1 MKILNL
7 VLVDKNGRKS
17 PFEFRVRRLL
27 NAGFTGR
34 NQELVMKHV
43 EELRRHGVAAP
54 DKIPAFYPVPRHLV
68 TTDEEIEVLGE
79 QTSGEIEPVFL
90 FKEGRIYVAVGSDH
104 TDRGLEK
111 ASIANSK
118 VACPKVISRELW
130 DYEEIKEGWNRL
142 VLRSWVGKGGEKKL
156 YQEGPLSAFLSPQEL
171 ILKTQEHIKD
181 HDLEGMVLFL
191 GTLPMLDKEFV
202 FSNTFEGELLDEAM
216 KRRLSLGYRVRPMDW
231 LLAES

>member
-1 MKILNL
+1 MRILNL
-7 VLVDKNGRKS
+7 ILVDKSGRKS

-43 EELRRHGVAAP
+43 EELRKHGVAAP
-54 DKIPAFYPVPRHLV
+54 DKIPAFYPVPEHLL

-79 QTSGEIEPVFL
+79 HTSGEVEPVFL
-90 FKEGRIYVAVGSDH
+90 FKEERVYVAVGSDH
-104 TDRGLEK
+104 TDREIEK

-118 VACPKVISRELW
+118 IACPKVISRELW
-130 DYEEIKEGWNRL
+130 DYQEIKESWNQL
-142 VLRSWVGKGGEKKL
+142 VLRSWVDKGSEKKL
-156 YQEGPLSAFLSPQEL
+156 YQEGTLGAFLPPQEL
-171 ILKTQEHIKD
+171 ILKTREHIKD
-181 HDLEGMVLFL
+181 HDLKGMVLFL

-202 FSNTFEGELLDEAM
+202 FSNTFEGELLDEATQ
-216 KRRLSLGYRVRPMDW
+216 RRLGLGYRVRPIDW